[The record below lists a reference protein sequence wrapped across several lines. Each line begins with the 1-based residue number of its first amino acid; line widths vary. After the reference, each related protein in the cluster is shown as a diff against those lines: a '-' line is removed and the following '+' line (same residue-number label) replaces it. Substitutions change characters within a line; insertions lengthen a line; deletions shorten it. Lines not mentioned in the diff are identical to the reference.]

1 MDAEALVDE
10 YGKRVYYLALDLTG
24 DHHDAEDL
32 SQDVLVKACQSLDSF
47 RGDSKPFTWLYRIA
61 VNTYLNGQ
69 RKKSTEAETLTPD
82 FETTSGETRGRAA
95 SDQRTQRR
103 QMQADIEEALEVLSP
118 RERTAFVLKHE
129 HGLLIREVADA
140 MDVAAG
146 TVKSMLYRA
155 TRKLRDKLSIYRNEL

>member
-1 MDAEALVDE
+1 MDAQELVDD
-10 YGKRVYYLALDLTG
+10 YGERVYYLALDLTG

-69 RKKSTEAETLTPD
+69 RKKATDAEKLQPD
-82 FETTSGETRGRAA
+82 FDTTSGA
-95 SDQRTQRR
+95 SRHRPSSSQEAERR
-103 QMQADIEEALEVLSP
+103 QMKAHIDEALEVLSP

-129 HGLLIREVADA
+129 HDLLIREVADA

-155 TRKLRDKLSIYRNEL
+155 TRKLRDKLSIYRNEV